1 MYVLSLQPTNFSQIC
16 IAGDVE
22 IDERA
27 SIAPGAILQAT
38 PGSRLIVAA
47 GACIGMGAVVNAYGG
62 TLRIEAGANLGAAAL
77 VVGCGSIGAH
87 ACIGAAATILDPAV
101 NPGEMI
107 APGTILGDRSRQV
120 SIEEIPAEPASSPT
134 REESPTPPEPPK
146 TETERDRAP
155 EAAEVPE
162 AQQQQQSPEMPMPEP
177 EEESEFSGERVSI
190 YGQTYVQQLMVTLF
204 PHKKD
209 PPNGQ

>member
-22 IDERA
+22 IDDRA

-47 GACIGMGAVVNAYGG
+47 GACIGMGVVINAYGG

-77 VVGCGSIGAH
+77 IVGRGSIGAN
-87 ACIGAAATILDPAV
+87 ACIGAAATVLDPAV
-101 NPGEMI
+101 NPGEII
-107 APGTILGDRSRQV
+107 APGTIFGDRSRQIA
-120 SIEEIPAEPASSPT
+120 IEEIP
-134 REESPTPPEPPK
+134 TPPEAS
-146 TETERDRAP
+146 EVESDRAP
-155 EAAEVPE
+155 EAVEVPE
-162 AQQQQQSPEMPMPEP
+162 AQPPAEP
-177 EEESEFSGERVSI
+177 PESEQEVEFNGERVSI

-204 PHKKD
+204 PHKKA
-209 PPNGQ
+209 PPR